1 MYSKYMPTT
10 DRLRTMFVSQINRFS
25 KDSRVMLDGDAEA
38 LQYLDALDTMITVS
52 PDLVSAFFFEN
63 IGKPYYS
70 KIMDRDEEFLTTKLT
85 DTIGAGPF
93 GDLYKKI
100 IDRWETLTEKNRN
113 IIWDYFTVLT
123 KISQKL
129 SSS

>member
-1 MYSKYMPTT
+1 MPTT
-10 DRLRTMFVSQINRFS
+10 DRLRTMFVSQITRFS
-25 KDSRVMLDGDAEA
+25 KDARLMLESDAEA
-38 LQYLDALDTMITVS
+38 LQYLDALDTMMTVS
-52 PDLVSAFFFEN
+52 PELVSAFFFEN

-85 DTIGAGPF
+85 DTIGSGPF

-100 IDRWETLTEKNRN
+100 VGRWESLSTKNRN

-123 KISQKL
+123 KLSQKL
-129 SSS
+129 SS